1 MTAAERQQVQR
12 RWGVL
17 FQDGALFS
25 SMTVMENILVPLKEH
40 TDLPPPLVDDIAKV
54 KIAMAGLP
62 AWAAGQ
68 YPSELSGSSEERRVG
83 KERVRTCRLRGSR
96 IHKKTTYIKPCS

>member
-54 KIAMAGLP
+54 KIAMAGLR
-62 AWAAGQ
+62 ASADGQ
-68 YPSELSGSSEERRVG
+68 YPSGLSGG
-83 KERVRTCRLRGSR
+83 LRTLAGLARALAPAPDLHFLAEPQGGVA
-96 IHKKTTYIKPCS
+96 PAG